1 MDVYVKSKSKR
12 TGDKYKR
19 RKNIIL
25 LLFGVSFAAAL
36 VFCLYTGVE
45 MRVFSEYSYA
55 ETESRLLSVSRYAAG
70 LVSPEELDEL
80 QTPEDL
86 DKPVFGEL
94 RRRMDAF
101 AQENNIL
108 YVYYMR
114 GTEDGLAQYIIDNDF
129 TEETVDLTTAPF
141 EWEDKARIALAGQGA
156 AAEMHEYLTGY
167 EHLISAFAPVVDAD
181 GRVVAVVGVDIS
193 DRQLLGMH
201 RTMNL
206 LIPLQALGVLA
217 IGVCGLLSVF
227 MYNRADKDRIKLT
240 KEVAK
245 GDIDPLTRMYNR
257 RFFDRHMDLL
267 AQSLCQSGRHLGLL
281 MVDID
286 FFKQYNDTYGHL
298 AGDECLQLV
307 AKSLQN
313 GIRREDDFIARYGGE
328 EFIAVLPDASEA
340 GACEIANRL
349 LKGVRDLGI
358 PHRSS
363 TVSDYITVSIGVASV
378 KVEKGVDW
386 KEYIQL
392 ADDFLYVAKQ
402 GGRDRCAHL
411 GMADA
416 RPACASETL
425 DA

>member
-1 MDVYVKSKSKR
+1 MNSKR
-12 TGDKYKR
+12 TGEKYKG
-19 RKNIIL
+19 RKSIIFL
-25 LLFGVSFAAAL
+25 PFAVSLAVAL
-36 VFCLYTGVE
+36 GMCVHVGGELH
-45 MRVFSEYSYA
+45 VFSEYAYR
-55 ETESRLLSVSRYAAG
+55 ETEYRLLSVSRYAAG

-80 QTPEDL
+80 RAPEDL

-94 RRRMDAF
+94 RVRLAAF

-108 YVYYMR
+108 YIYYMR
-114 GTEDGLAQYIIDNDF
+114 STEDGLAQYILDNDF
-129 TEETVDLTTAPF
+129 TEETVDLSSAPF
-141 EWEDKARIALAGQGA
+141 EWEDKARIALAGQDA

-181 GRVVAVVGVDIS
+181 GQVVAVVGIDIS
-193 DRQLLGMH
+193 DTQLLSM
-201 RTMNL
+201 RNTMNI
-206 LIPLQALGVLA
+206 LIPLQVLGVLA
-217 IGVCGLLSVF
+217 IGACGLLSMF
-227 MYNRADKDRIKLT
+227 MYNSADKDRIKLT
-240 KEVAK
+240 KEVAER
-245 GDIDPLTRMYNR
+245 DIDPLTGVYNR

-281 MVDID
+281 MIDID

-328 EFIAVLPDASEA
+328 EFMAVLPDASEA

-349 LKGVRDLGI
+349 LCGVRDLGI
-358 PHRSS
+358 PHQTSAVSS
-363 TVSDYITVSIGVASV
+363 HVTVSIGVVSA

-392 ADDFLYVAKQ
+392 ADDFLYMAKQ

-416 RPACASETL
+416 EPACAAETQ